1 MPDILSFVVHLCC
14 DLMLLNSIYRM
25 LGLFCDRSKVDR
37 RVEYLVYGVV
47 WLLSSLS
54 NILLGI
60 PMVNILT
67 TLATLLALSFFLYP
81 GRSFYKLACTL
92 GVSALLM
99 LSETAVYGLLLLCRI
114 SKEEIILLGTPMS
127 RLMIFFLSL
136 TVERKWRA
144 RGIPQASR
152 LYWISVVAIPGG
164 TIGVML
170 LLSKWTAGVDG
181 SVFLSVASILLLMNA
196 L

>member
-67 TLATLLALSFFLYP
+67 TLAALLALSFFLYP
-81 GRSFYKLACTL
+81 GWSFYKLACTL
-92 GVSALLM
+92 GVLM
-99 LSETAVYGLLLLCRI
+99 AAAIMTVLSYG
-114 SKEEIILLGTPMS
+114 IL
-127 RLMIFFLSL
+127 
-136 TVERKWRA
+136 
-144 RGIPQASR
+144 
-152 LYWISVVAIPGG
+152 GG
-164 TIGVML
+164 LFG
-170 LLSKWTAGVDG
+170 
-181 SVFLSVASILLLMNA
+181 
-196 L
+196 